1 MICKICGVPEGEG
14 QCRDC
19 RDLADEI
26 RINSAVLAA
35 LRDEPIMPLA
45 SVRNLRRKPAFW
57 GGAAAAAVLIA
68 LALPLTQHRPPGVPV
83 QARQEVRGTS
93 EPLKVKILTPD
104 PDVVIY
110 WLIDS
115 KENVPQ

>member
-1 MICKICGVPEGEG
+1 MICTICGLPEGEG

-19 RDLADEI
+19 RDLANEI

-35 LRDEPIMPLA
+35 LRDETILPLA
-45 SVRNLRRKPAFW
+45 SARNLRRKPAFW
-57 GGAAAAAVLIA
+57 WGAAAAAVLIA
-68 LALPLTQHRPPGVPV
+68 LALPLTQYRPPAAPVPAK
-83 QARQEVRGTS
+83 QDAGGTR
-93 EPLKVKILTPD
+93 EPLRVKILTPD